1 MEKSESYKWAHKRI
15 RAQVLRHQ
23 DVVATL
29 ANSAAIL
36 KEYFD
41 NFFWVGFYFVKKDH
55 LLLGPFQGPP
65 ACVKLTRE
73 KGVCA
78 TAVAKRETILVP
90 DVHQFPGH
98 VACDTRS
105 LSEIVVPVFN
115 KNNRLRAVLD
125 VDSIRL
131 NDFDETDA
139 QSLQLISGLLAEIW
153 EKRPLRNP

>member
-1 MEKSESYKWAHKRI
+1 MEKTESYKWAQKRI
-15 RAQVLRHQ
+15 RAQVQRHQ
-23 DVVATL
+23 DPIAIL

-41 NFFWVGFYFVKKDH
+41 YFWVGFYFVKKDH

-78 TAVAKRETILVP
+78 AAAASREPVLVP

-98 VACDTRS
+98 VACNARS
-105 LSEIVVPVFN
+105 LSEIVVPVFD
-115 KNNRLRAVLD
+115 KRKRLRAVLD
-125 VDSIRL
+125 VDSARL
-131 NDFDETDA
+131 NDFDETDVRGLEA
-139 QSLQLISGLLAEIW
+139 ISALLAKIW
-153 EKRPLRNP
+153 K